1 MKSIFKIMMALA
13 VICLP
18 FALVSCG
25 DDDDDGPHTD
35 TYTWVLDN
43 TTPPS
48 SATSEAKIAAAQAE
62 QAIDEAL
69 YLKFNSKGWNANKA
83 ERKFVIT
90 GGTSLTNDQLVKI
103 EFNIVLSGL
112 SSAVRSA
119 LPNDAKVSIKRGG
132 TTVDSSKLN

>member
-1 MKSIFKIMMALA
+1 MMALA

-25 DDDDDGPHTD
+25 SDDDDSGPHTD

-48 SATSEAKIAAAQAE
+48 SATSEAKIAAAEAE
-62 QAIDEAL
+62 QAIDNAL
-69 YLKFNSKGWNANKA
+69 YTKFNSQGWAANKA

-90 GGTSLTNDQLVKI
+90 GGTTLSNDQLVKI
-103 EFNIVLSGL
+103 QFNIALSGL
-112 SSAVRSA
+112 SSAVKSA
-119 LPNDAKVSIKRGG
+119 LPNGAKVSIKRGG
-132 TTVDSSKLN
+132 TTVDSSPLN